1 MMKNLCAV
9 SFLVASL
16 YAGNVYAQPAAVKK
30 IIEIGTTDNRVMH
43 QLDVLTNRFG
53 GRPIGSDAYDNAAE
67 WMLREFRSWGIEAHL
82 EEAGELPVGFNR
94 GHGSDALSGATN
106 R

>member
-30 IIEIGTTDNRVMH
+30 IVEIGTTDNRVSN
-43 QLDVLTNRFG
+43 TSFIPNRQKS
-53 GRPIGSDAYDNAAE
+53 PS
-67 WMLREFRSWGIEAHL
+67 S
-82 EEAGELPVGFNR
+82 V
-94 GHGSDALSGATN
+94 
-106 R
+106 

>member
-43 QLDVLTNRFG
+43 QMDVLPKRYV
-53 GRPIGSDAYDNAAE
+53 GRPIESNAYDNAAK
-67 WMLREFRSWGIEAHL
+67 
-82 EEAGELPVGFNR
+82 
-94 GHGSDALSGATN
+94 
-106 R
+106 

>member
-43 QLDVLTNRFG
+43 QLDVLTNRF
-53 GRPIGSDAYDNAAE
+53 
-67 WMLREFRSWGIEAHL
+67 
-82 EEAGELPVGFNR
+82 
-94 GHGSDALSGATN
+94 
-106 R
+106 

>member
-9 SFLVASL
+9 TLLAASL
-16 YAGNVYAQPAAVKK
+16 YTGNVYAQPAAVKK

-43 QLDVLTNRFG
+43 QLDVLTVLAVVPLVQMLMIMPPNGCFANLEVGVSKHIWKKPASCLSALIAGRGSG
-53 GRPIGSDAYDNAAE
+53 G
-67 WMLREFRSWGIEAHL
+67 
-82 EEAGELPVGFNR
+82 
-94 GHGSDALSGATN
+94 LSVVTN

>member
-53 GRPIGSDAYDNAAE
+53 GRP
-67 WMLREFRSWGIEAHL
+67 
-82 EEAGELPVGFNR
+82 
-94 GHGSDALSGATN
+94 
-106 R
+106 